1 MFVKGNSSFIQYK
14 IRDDIVAGELGEGI
28 EGYSQRNYQQKGFHI
43 AKLGVNITLQSLGGA
58 GRLQAGSKNNL
69 IKLSCHLKT
78 NQVFHY
84 NQLYKFTF
92 SVFKHI
98 GCSEPHAHTA
108 TTALLAADL
117 RGIDS
122 HGVARLS
129 GYIRLWEVQRINA
142 TPDIRIVH
150 ETPSTAV
157 VDGDAGLGLVVA
169 PFAMQVAIEKA
180 RVAGTGWVS
189 VRNSNHFGIAGHH
202 AMMALENDM
211 IGMAMT
217 NASALV
223 APTFSTERML
233 GTNPIAVAIP
243 ADQQP
248 PFVADFATTTAAN
261 GKLEILQRKN
271 ADTPLGW
278 VQDKD
283 GGPSTDA
290 NILKKDGA
298 LLPLG
303 SDREH
308 GSHKGYALGSIVDIF
323 SAVLSGG
330 SYGPWAP
337 PFPAYV
343 AMPENMPGKGLG
355 HFFGAMRV
363 DAFRPA
369 DEFKQHMDNW
379 ITRFR
384 SAKPAEGYEKV
395 LIPGDPEREAE
406 AQRRT
411 EGIPIVDSV
420 INDLKA
426 IAEKFGLTL

>member
-1 MFVKGNSSFIQYK
+1 MY
-14 IRDDIVAGELGEGI
+14 A
-28 EGYSQRNYQQKGFHI
+28 YS
-43 AKLGVNITLQSLGGA
+43 
-58 GRLQAGSKNNL
+58 RL
-69 IKLSCHLKT
+69 
-78 NQVFHY
+78 
-84 NQLYKFTF
+84 FTF
-92 SVFKHI
+92 TEAVFKKI
-98 GCSEPHAHTA
+98 GCSEADA
-108 TTALLAADL
+108 ALAAKVLISADI
-117 RGIDS
+117 RGVDS

-129 GYIRLWEVQRINA
+129 GYVRLWEAGRINA
-142 TPDIRIVH
+142 TPDIKIVH

-169 PFAMQVAIEKA
+169 PFAMKVAIEKA
-180 RVAGTGWVS
+180 KIAGTGWVA
-189 VRNSNHFGIAGHH
+189 VKNSNHYGIAGYH
-202 AMMALENDM
+202 AMMALEHDM
-211 IGMAMT
+211 IGMSMT

-223 APTFSTERML
+223 APTFSVEKML

-243 ADQQP
+243 AAAQP

-271 ADTPLGW
+271 ADAPLGW

-283 GGPSTDA
+283 AHPSSNASELKQGGS
-290 NILKKDGA
+290 

-323 SAVLSGG
+323 SAVLSGA

-343 AMPENMPGKGLG
+343 AMPENMPGQGLG

-369 DEFKQHMDNW
+369 DEFKSHMDNW
-379 ITRFR
+379 ISRFR
-384 SAKPAEGYEKV
+384 KAKPANGYDKV
-395 LIPGDPEREAE
+395 LIPGDPEREME
-406 AQRRT
+406 ASRLKN
-411 EGIPIVDSV
+411 GIPVV
-420 INDLKA
+420 NAVTEDLQQLA
-426 IAEKFGLTL
+426 QKFGIAL

>member
-1 MFVKGNSSFIQYK
+1 MTTSEQLFTY
-14 IRDDIVAGELGEGI
+14 E
-28 EGYSQRNYQQKGFHI
+28 
-43 AKLGVNITLQSLGGA
+43 
-58 GRLQAGSKNNL
+58 
-69 IKLSCHLKT
+69 
-78 NQVFHY
+78 
-84 NQLYKFTF
+84 QLYNFTTG
-92 SVFKHI
+92 VFRKM
-98 GCSEPHAHTA
+98 GCTEVHVDTA
-108 TTALLAADL
+108 AKVLISADV

-129 GYIRLWEVQRINA
+129 GYVRLWEAGRINA
-142 TPDIRIVH
+142 RPNITIVH

-157 VDGDAGLGLVVA
+157 VDGDSGLGLVVA
-169 PFAMQVAIEKA
+169 PYAMQVAIKKA
-180 RVAGTGWVS
+180 AVAGTGWVS
-189 VRNSNHFGIAGHH
+189 VRNSNHFGIAGYH
-202 AMMALENDM
+202 AMMALDHDM

-223 APTFSTERML
+223 APTFSVERML

-243 ADQQP
+243 AKEQP

-278 VQDKD
+278 VQDA
-283 GGPSTDA
+283 GGNPSTDA
-290 NILKKDGA
+290 NALKKNGA

-323 SAVLSGG
+323 SAVLSGA

-343 AMPENMPGKGLG
+343 PMPENMPGAGLG

-379 ITRFR
+379 IGRFR
-384 SAKPAEGYEKV
+384 KAKPAEGYEKV
-395 LIPGDPEREAE
+395 LIPGDPEREME
-406 AQRRT
+406 ATRMK
-411 EGIPIVDSV
+411 EGIPIINSVVD
-420 INDLKA
+420 DLSEVG
-426 IAEKFGLTL
+426 EKMGISLF

>member
-1 MFVKGNSSFIQYK
+1 MN
-14 IRDDIVAGELGEGI
+14 
-28 EGYSQRNYQQKGFHI
+28 
-43 AKLGVNITLQSLGGA
+43 
-58 GRLQAGSKNNL
+58 
-69 IKLSCHLKT
+69 
-78 NQVFHY
+78 
-84 NQLYKFTF
+84 TF
-92 SVFKHI
+92 SYERLYQFTHAVFLKM
-98 GCSEPHAHTA
+98 GCSLQDA
-108 TTALLAADL
+108 TTAATVLISADL

-129 GYIRLWEVQRINA
+129 GYIRLWEAGRINSK
-142 TPDIRIVH
+142 PNIKVVH

-169 PFAMQVAIEKA
+169 PFAMQIAINKA
-180 RVAGTGWVS
+180 RNVGTGWVS
-189 VRNSNHFGIAGHH
+189 VKNSNHFGIAGIH
-202 AMMALENDM
+202 AMMALKEDM

-223 APTFSTERML
+223 APTFSNERML

-243 ADQQP
+243 ANEQP
-248 PFVADFATTTAAN
+248 AFVADFATTTAAN

-271 ADTPLGW
+271 ADMPLGW
-278 VQDKD
+278 AQDKE
-283 GGPSTDA
+283 GNPTMDA
-290 NILKKDGA
+290 NVLRKQGA

-323 SAVLSGG
+323 SAVLSGA

-343 AMPENMPGKGLG
+343 TMPENQPGQGLG

-369 DEFKQHMDNW
+369 EEFKSHMDNW
-379 ITRFR
+379 IERFR
-384 SAKPAEGYEKV
+384 NAKPSSGNDRV
-395 LIPGDPEREAE
+395 LIPGDPEREME
-406 AQRRT
+406 ATRIKD
-411 EGIPIVDSV
+411 GIPLVESV
-420 INDLKA
+420 EKDLA
-426 IAEKFGLTL
+426 ELAEKFGIRL